1 MNVNPLSYFLPANS
15 TANTA
20 SSASSVQQQAD
31 VLGSSADQF
40 LNQLQQVQSPQQ
52 YQAMISQMSGQPL
65 LSDTTAATSTG
76 LSAQQPPQSGLSA
89 HHCQGGGKQGS
100 SSTQSN
106 AVNTN
111 TQNQNLLA
119 SLFGSI
125 NPSQAAVLY
134 QPVV

>member
-1 MNVNPLSYFLPANS
+1 MNVNPVSYFLP
-15 TANTA
+15 A

-52 YQAMISQMSGQPL
+52 FQAMISQMSGQPL
-65 LSDTTAATSTG
+65 PNDTNVATQPT
-76 LSAQQPPQSGLSA
+76 AQQSPQSGLSA

-100 SSTQSN
+100 SSPQSN
-106 AVNTN
+106 AVNAN
-111 TQNQNLLA
+111 TPNQNLLA

-125 NPSQAAVLY
+125 NPSQAAVL
-134 QPVV
+134 